1 MTVLSGTLF
10 SPAILTSGRAG
21 CPAQLRSVEEARAF
35 VERERLPVV
44 RSGYHWLDVHQR
56 LTRAQATRAA
66 PDVAAARAA
75 LAAALARDGEAGSRA
90 A

>member
-1 MTVLSGTLF
+1 MTVLTGTLF

-44 RSGYHWLDVHQR
+44 RSGHHWLDVHKR
-56 LTRAQATRAA
+56 LILAQATRTA

-75 LAAALARDGEAGSRA
+75 LVAALARDGEAGLLA